1 MEVPG
6 NSEVI
11 QMQPVDDMQEEI
23 HIVEEVKDMVG

>member
-11 QMQPVDDMQEEI
+11 KMQPVDDMQEEI
-23 HIVEEVKDMVG
+23 HIEEVKDMVG